1 MRKRTNTLTVGERP
15 TLMSNINNNNTKMPV
30 STSSKENS

>member
-15 TLMSNINNNNTKMPV
+15 TISLQKGVAPSL
-30 STSSKENS
+30 KETTQ